1 MAAES
6 AANVACQLAGHWA
19 KDARERADKVC
30 RYKQRLAALEAEYHT
45 ECFVQARVVA
55 AEVQGDQTKVPT
67 MHDESA
73 IAPEAVA
80 AALRALP
87 RELERQERDAFFRT
101 SEPLVKPEDIEGGAK

>member
-6 AANVACQLAGHWA
+6 AANVECQLAGHWA